1 MISSST
7 NVQRYYGSPVRLR
20 IGFHSEPAIGNHAM
34 LAVNVQGID
43 LNVHMNVEDL
53 RALHAAAGEVLAQLD
68 AIEEAKFVGVEEA
81 A

>member
-1 MISSST
+1 MISSAFP
-7 NVQRYYGSPVRLR
+7 VQRYQGNPSRLR

-43 LNVHMNVEDL
+43 LNIHMNVEDL

-68 AIEEAKFVGVEEA
+68 AIEEAKFVDHEEA